1 MDDGTYLAILVIGA
15 VLVAVD
21 AAIIYRSG
29 LRYLVHSY
37 ADPASAKSMAR
48 LVTTLFSIAVLGVLL
63 LITAFSG
70 GGDNTVQA
78 IALRL
83 GIVLILIA
91 VAHGITIK
99 VLTRMRDRL
108 DAENKTKQHYGDPAA
123 TADVRDDRPQG
134 TVRRNVTG

>member
-1 MDDGTYLAILVIGA
+1 MDDGTYLAILVLGV

-29 LRYLVHSY
+29 LRYLVRSY

-63 LITAFSG
+63 LITATDIG
-70 GGDNTVQA
+70 EGDGVQA

-91 VAHGITIK
+91 VAHAITIK

-108 DAENKTKQHYGDPAA
+108 DTENKTKQHYGDPS
-123 TADVRDDRPQG
+123 TRDVPDVPPQS